1 MGNDS
6 SEHPARGTAVRGGA
20 DAEGAAPRRLLDSM
34 RQLRARERRYLAGL
48 LHDGPVQELAAAV
61 LELGLARRATGTSQH
76 DELGVITQQV
86 DAAGRSLRSL
96 QDELWPFPRSESSLV
111 TALQRRT
118 AWLLGT
124 PLAVHV
130 GEGAAGL
137 PAAEITV
144 VADVVELILADLAGG
159 EAPTGT
165 FAAVR
170 ADQDL
175 IFLELGM
182 ISATDS
188 DRAFGGPAAT
198 AVMHELAV
206 AIQARA
212 DVSLHGRRLRILM
225 EMPRW
230 PLSSALK
237 SVPQQRTRDTG
248 RPAGRRES

>member
-6 SEHPARGTAVRGGA
+6 SERPARGTAVRDGA
-20 DAEGAAPRRLLDSM
+20 DAEGAAPRRLLDIM

-76 DELGVITQQV
+76 DELGVIIQQV
-86 DAAGRSLRSL
+86 DAAGRSLRNL
-96 QDELWPFPRSESSLV
+96 QDELWPFPRSDSGLV

-137 PAAEITV
+137 PAAQITV
-144 VADVVELILADLAGG
+144 VADVVELILAGLAGG

-175 IFLELGM
+175 IFLDLGM
-182 ISATDS
+182 VSATDG
-188 DRAFGGPAAT
+188 DQAFGGPAAT
-198 AVMHELAV
+198 AVIHELAA

-212 DVSLHGRRLRILM
+212 DVSLHDRHLRILM
-225 EMPRW
+225 EMHRW
-230 PLSSALK
+230 PLSSVLK

-248 RPAGRRES
+248 LPARRRES